1 MSDIRKLIADLLGK
15 IFLTK
20 KTMFGLD
27 EQQIVL
33 IISPSLKIFDITSR
47 PQKLVSKF
55 PFQKN
60 RILVTDEL
68 KKWAMDNG
76 YPDATVKDILPAVKK
91 EIKDEF
97 NEFVSQLPEE
107 LMETYIGKNNIEKL
121 RKKRLAAAKAAPQN
135 VEARPVATP
144 KAEEKEIEKL
154 NQRDFFR
161 KLQRGEIK

>member
-1 MSDIRKLIADLLGK
+1 MSDIRKIIADLLGK

-55 PFQKN
+55 PFEKN

-68 KKWAMDNG
+68 KKWAKDNG
-76 YPDATVKDILPAVKK
+76 YNISFTSTVPSLNRRMMREFGDVMVEEVLSKEKELHILVLEELDKS
-91 EIKDEF
+91 D
-97 NEFVSQLPEE
+97 LPETIKKWAKE
-107 LMETYIGKNNIEKL
+107 NPEKFVQNLRDVEKL
-121 RKKRLAAAKAAPQN
+121 LKK
-135 VEARPVATP
+135 
-144 KAEEKEIEKL
+144 
-154 NQRDFFR
+154 
-161 KLQRGEIK
+161 

>member
-55 PFQKN
+55 PFEKN

-68 KKWAMDNG
+68 KKWAKDNG
-76 YPDATVKDILPAVKK
+76 YNISFTSTVPSLNRRMMREFGDVMVEEVLSKEKELHILVLEELEKS
-91 EIKDEF
+91 D
-97 NEFVSQLPEE
+97 LPETIKKWAKE
-107 LMETYIGKNNIEKL
+107 NPEKFVQNLRDVEKL
-121 RKKRLAAAKAAPQN
+121 LKK
-135 VEARPVATP
+135 
-144 KAEEKEIEKL
+144 
-154 NQRDFFR
+154 
-161 KLQRGEIK
+161 

>member
-1 MSDIRKLIADLLGK
+1 MSDIRKIIADLLGK

-55 PFQKN
+55 PFEKN

-68 KKWAMDNG
+68 KKWAKDNG
-76 YPDATVKDILPAVKK
+76 YNISFTSTVPSLNRRMMREFGDVMVEEVLSKEKELHILVLEELEKS
-91 EIKDEF
+91 D
-97 NEFVSQLPEE
+97 LPETIKKWAKE
-107 LMETYIGKNNIEKL
+107 NPEKFVQNLRDVEKL
-121 RKKRLAAAKAAPQN
+121 LKK
-135 VEARPVATP
+135 
-144 KAEEKEIEKL
+144 
-154 NQRDFFR
+154 
-161 KLQRGEIK
+161 

>member
-76 YPDATVKDILPAVKK
+76 YNISFTSTVPSLNRRMMREFGDVMVEEVLSKEKKLHILVLEELEKS
-91 EIKDEF
+91 D
-97 NEFVSQLPEE
+97 LPETIKKWAKE
-107 LMETYIGKNNIEKL
+107 NPEKFVQNVRDVEKL
-121 RKKRLAAAKAAPQN
+121 LKK
-135 VEARPVATP
+135 
-144 KAEEKEIEKL
+144 
-154 NQRDFFR
+154 
-161 KLQRGEIK
+161 

>member
-1 MSDIRKLIADLLGK
+1 MSDIRKIIADLLGK

-55 PFQKN
+55 PFEKN

-68 KKWAMDNG
+68 KKWAKDNG
-76 YPDATVKDILPAVKK
+76 YNISFTSTVPSLNRRMMREFGDVMVEEVLGKEKELHILVLEELEKS
-91 EIKDEF
+91 D
-97 NEFVSQLPEE
+97 LPETIKKWAKE
-107 LMETYIGKNNIEKL
+107 NPEKFVQNLRDVEKL
-121 RKKRLAAAKAAPQN
+121 LKK
-135 VEARPVATP
+135 
-144 KAEEKEIEKL
+144 
-154 NQRDFFR
+154 
-161 KLQRGEIK
+161 